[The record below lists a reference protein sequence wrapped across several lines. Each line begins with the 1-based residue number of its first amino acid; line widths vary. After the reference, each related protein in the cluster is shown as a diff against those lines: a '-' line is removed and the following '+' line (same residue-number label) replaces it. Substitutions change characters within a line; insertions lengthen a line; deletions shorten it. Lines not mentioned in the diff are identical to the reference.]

1 MEKMKYHNII
11 ALCLG
16 IFAAALVWQYY
27 LWPKYQIK
35 REDPEVLALLG
46 RVAQKE
52 LEESIDSSEP
62 GEILFI
68 GEPDNMQELKN
79 APQKDEEIVFTVK
92 LQNLKIY

>member
-16 IFAAALVWQYY
+16 IFAAALLWQYY

-35 REDPEVLALLG
+35 RQSPEVVAVLEDA
-46 RVAQKE
+46 AQKE
-52 LEESIDSSEP
+52 LEKSIDRSEP

-68 GEPDNMQELKN
+68 GDNSWNELKN
-79 APQKDEEIVFTVK
+79 GPQKEEDFVFY
-92 LQNLKIY
+92 L